1 MISTLLNRVTLI
13 ALAALATGAC
23 AKKDGAVTDSTGAA
37 IDTTGTGAAATI
49 NPAWTDANIFAL
61 LDEANAADSAHGLL
75 ASPKAPAPPYAT
87 SASR

>member
-49 NPAWTDANIFAL
+49 NPAWTDANFSRCSMKPTPRTVRM
-61 LDEANAADSAHGLL
+61 DC
-75 ASPKAPAPPYAT
+75 SPLRKAPAPPYAT